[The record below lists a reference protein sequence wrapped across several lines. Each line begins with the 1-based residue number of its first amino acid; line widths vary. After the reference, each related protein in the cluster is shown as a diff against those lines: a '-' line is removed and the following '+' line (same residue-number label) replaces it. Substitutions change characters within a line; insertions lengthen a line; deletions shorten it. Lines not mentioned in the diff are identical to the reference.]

1 MCKCAGCVGEAVPG
15 ADCKYHGTDDRAR
28 HLLHVWS
35 LYVEEGNTSLVDL
48 PLWVA
53 EVGAMVRDY
62 RSRRELKELVDT
74 EEKKKARELLK
85 AHGLVR

>member
-1 MCKCAGCVGEAVPG
+1 M
-15 ADCKYHGTDDRAR
+15 
-28 HLLHVWS
+28 WS